1 MIVVTGGAGFIGSA
15 FVAHLNTLGVTD
27 ILVVDDL
34 GTSEKWRNL
43 VSLRFADIVP
53 SAEFRRRLV
62 EGRTFEPIE
71 AIVHMGAC
79 SSTTETNAD
88 YLLENNT
95 RYTRDL
101 ADWAVLHNVR
111 FVYASSAATYGDGAA
126 GYDDDESALDRL
138 VPLNMYGYS
147 KHLFDLWARRSGA
160 LRRICGLK
168 FFNVYGPNEYHKD
181 DMRSVVHKAWGQ
193 VGATGQVR
201 LFKSHRPEFGDG
213 EQKRDFIWIGDCVR
227 VMAWLLEH
235 RDVNGI
241 FNLGTGQARTWK
253 DLVHAVFAAM
263 GREPRIEF
271 IEIPEAIR
279 DKYQYFTEARMEKLK
294 AAGCPFAP
302 TSLEDGVRQYVET
315 LSRPH
320 PYLP

>member
-27 ILVVDDL
+27 ILIVDEL

-43 VSLRFADIVP
+43 VSLRFRDVVHKD
-53 SAEFRRRLV
+53 EFRRRLL

-88 YLLENNT
+88 YLLENNY

-101 ADWAVLHNVR
+101 ADWAVLRNIR
-111 FVYASSAATYGDGAA
+111 FVYASSAATYGDGSA
-126 GYDDDESALDRL
+126 GYDDEISLDRL
-138 VPLNMYGYS
+138 VPLNIYGYS
-147 KHLFDLWARRSGA
+147 KQLFDLWAWRTGA
-160 LRRICGLK
+160 LQRICGVK

-181 DMRSVVHKAWGQ
+181 DMRSVVHKAWDQ
-193 VGATGQVR
+193 VRTTGQVR
-201 LFKSHRPEFGDG
+201 LFKSHRPDYGDG

-227 VMAWLLEH
+227 VLAWLLEH
-235 RDVNGI
+235 RNVNGI
-241 FNLGTGQARTWK
+241 FNLGTGRARTWK

-271 IEIPEAIR
+271 IDIPEPIR
-279 DKYQYFTEARMEKLK
+279 NKYQYFTEARMEKLR
-294 AAGCPFAP
+294 AAGCPFEP
-302 TSLEDGVRQYVET
+302 TPLEEGVRQYVAI
-315 LSRPH
+315 LARPH